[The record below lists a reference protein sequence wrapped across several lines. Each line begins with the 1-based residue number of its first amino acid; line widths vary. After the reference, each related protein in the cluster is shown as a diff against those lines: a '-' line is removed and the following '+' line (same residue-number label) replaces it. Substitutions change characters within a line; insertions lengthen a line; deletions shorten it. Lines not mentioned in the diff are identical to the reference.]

1 MSLGHPRRPKAREV
15 TSLIHAMSVLW
26 GNPDYQTRFRKNLNE
41 RDLKGIESTIFCLE
55 KDERVWA
62 GKGGGESLALPCTH
76 LLTSSFNTLV
86 CSVSL
91 MAFASLSR
99 RI

>member
-62 GKGGGESLALPCTH
+62 GKGGGGESCIALYPPPYF
-76 LLTSSFNTLV
+76 LLQHFGLLRQSHGV
-86 CSVSL
+86 CL
-91 MAFASLSR
+91 TIA
-99 RI
+99 